1 MNFCRN
7 SCIDNLEE
15 TFNETERKC
24 LKNCSS
30 KYIQQFN
37 VFNSFKGEYE
47 NKYSTGIFVFEDKN
61 KETLERFM
69 DVLRL
74 NKENSI

>member
-7 SCIDNLEE
+7 SCLNNLEE
-15 TFNETERKC
+15 NFTESERKC
-24 LKNCSS
+24 VKNCSS

-37 VFNSFKGEYE
+37 VFNTFKAEYE
-47 NKYSTGIFVFEDKN
+47 NKYTTGIFVFEDKN
-61 KETLERFM
+61 KEALEKFM
-69 DVLRL
+69 DILRI